1 MENRAFFLQYLTK
14 QPVKVETHYIGHQD
28 RRRPLT
34 DVADL
39 VAAFFLNT
47 PPNELGQYSLHLPD
61 DVARTALRED
71 CFATVDENDTTLD
84 TGCPLS
90 ALGSLGSKSKQP
102 LIIKSSIVHGL
113 TVGNDSSPTSTNSSK
128 SSVNIRTDG
137 IDIDTEHLER
147 SELVQKL
154 INLIHSNSIVL
165 LTSPAASGKS
175 SLFKLYKVAATDKKV
190 IGISCFDDKTLFE
203 LLKAKGI
210 DYENEII
217 NEKLLSGKG
226 VVVFLDDAQAK
237 YADTRFWEKFSK
249 AAGLWLPKNIKF
261 IVSATHSLN
270 EGKES
275 PVEFESLPRLSRND
289 FLLSDVEAYQFLDFS
304 DIGLPEKMKLFLN
317 LKAVLIQ
324 ECGGLIGSLRLAIDS
339 LKDAF
344 MKDIHPTETAL
355 LHHCFSNSFVQRM
368 ARCFGS
374 RHSKPVGDDFKNV
387 LKRCFAGDLIQLN
400 GLMNE
405 EDNDSYSSLK
415 KAGILVKYPNTT
427 FGFSSPLAKRYYF
440 KWIFPN
446 RSLTA
451 PSTLME
457 LIGNVVSSMSATI
470 LANST
475 RPGDFPKEAVFQHL
489 FMEGLAS
496 FTPPDCSICPE
507 LSKIFPATTN
517 SNTQQNIPREIDFYL
532 NSSLRW
538 GIELLVNGDGIGEHI
553 SRFTPPNGKYVAL
566 AVSDYTVVDFRRNSI
581 GRPTNILRH
590 SNRITVFFKDD
601 DYSIA
606 QCIFGLDNSP
616 VKINLSN

>member
-1 MENRAFFLQYLTK
+1 MENNKSLFIQYSQN
-14 QPVKVETHYIGHQD
+14 QPVEINTH
-28 RRRPLT
+28 
-34 DVADL
+34 
-39 VAAFFLNT
+39 LN
-47 PPNELGQYSLHLPD
+47 NE
-61 DVARTALRED
+61 RTALRLLPL
-71 CFATVDENDTTLD
+71 ENVGHLLAAFQALPNSPLASAFVGDLSLHFPDGSAISGNTLLTD
-84 TGCPLS
+84 IQQEV
-90 ALGSLGSKSKQP
+90 GSYAQP
-102 LIIKSSIVHGL
+102 FIIKSGIIHGP
-113 TVGNDSSPTSTNSSK
+113 TEGNASRTTSTNSSK
-128 SSVNIRTDG
+128 SSVNIKTDG

-154 INLIHSNSIVL
+154 INLIHSNAIVL
-165 LTSPAASGKS
+165 LTSPAGSGKS
-175 SLFKLYKVAATDKKV
+175 SLFKLYKAAATNKKV
-190 IGISCFDDKTLFE
+190 IGISGYKSGKTYFE

-217 NEKLLSGKG
+217 IEELLLGKD
-226 VVVFLDDAQAK
+226 VVVFLDDAQAQ
-237 YADTRFWEKFSK
+237 YSDTRFWVEFTK
-249 AAGLWLPKNIKF
+249 AAGLWLPKKIKF
-261 IVSATHSLN
+261 IVSATHLLN
-270 EGKES
+270 GGKES

-289 FLLSDVEAYQFLDFS
+289 FLLSDVEAYQFLDFL
-304 DIGLPEKMKLFLN
+304 DIGLPKKMKSFPN
-317 LKAVLIQ
+317 LKDVLVQ
-324 ECGGLIGSLRLAIDS
+324 ECGGIIGSLRLAVDS

-344 MKDIHPTETAL
+344 MKDIHPTETDL
-355 LHHCFSNSFVQRM
+355 LRHCFSNSFVQRM

-374 RHSKPVGDDFKNV
+374 RHSKPVGNDFKNF
-387 LKRCFAGDLIQLN
+387 LKRCFADDLIQFN

-405 EDNDSYSSLK
+405 EDNDAYSSLK
-415 KAGILVKYPNTT
+415 KAGILVEYPDTT

-451 PSTLME
+451 PSSLVE
-457 LIGNVVSSMSATI
+457 LIRNVVSSMSATI

-475 RPGDFPKEAVFQHL
+475 EPGDFPKEAVFQHL

-507 LSKIFPATTN
+507 LSKIFPSTTN
-517 SNTQQNIPREIDFYL
+517 SNTKQNIQGEIDFYL
-532 NSSLRW
+532 NGSLRW

-601 DYSIA
+601 DYSMA

>member
-1 MENRAFFLQYLTK
+1 M
-14 QPVKVETHYIGHQD
+14 
-28 RRRPLT
+28 
-34 DVADL
+34 VAL
-39 VAAFFLNT
+39 IM
-47 PPNELGQYSLHLPD
+47 
-61 DVARTALRED
+61 
-71 CFATVDENDTTLD
+71 
-84 TGCPLS
+84 
-90 ALGSLGSKSKQP
+90 KSKNDAGQG
-102 LIIKSSIVHGL
+102 IVHGL
-113 TVGNDSSPTSTNSSK
+113 TVGNKMEVDSSPTSTNSSK
-128 SSVNIRTDG
+128 SSVNIKNDG

-154 INLIHSNSIVL
+154 INKVHSNSIVL
-165 LTSPAASGKS
+165 LTSPAGSGKS
-175 SLFKLYKVAATDKKV
+175 SLYKLYKVAATDKKV
-190 IGISCFDDKTLFE
+190 IGISCFKDKTLFE

-217 NEKLLSGKG
+217 NEKLLSGKD

-237 YADTRFWEKFSK
+237 YADTSFWEEFAK

-270 EGKES
+270 GGKES

-289 FLLSDVEAYQFLDFS
+289 FLLSDEEAYQFLDFS
-304 DIGLPEKMKLFLN
+304 DIGLPEKMKLFPD
-317 LKAVLIQ
+317 LKAVLVK
-324 ECGGLIGSLRLAIDS
+324 ESGGLIASLRLAVDS
-339 LKDAF
+339 HKDAF
-344 MKDIHPTETAL
+344 MQDMHPTETTL
-355 LHHCFSNSFVQRM
+355 LHHCFSNNFVQRM

-374 RHSKPVGDDFKNV
+374 RHSKPVGDDFKNF
-387 LKRCFAGDLIQLN
+387 LKRCFSDDRTQLN
-400 GLMNE
+400 GLMNQ

-415 KAGILVKYPNTT
+415 KAGILVEFPDTT

-451 PSTLME
+451 PSTLAE

-470 LANST
+470 LKNST

-496 FTPPDCSICPE
+496 FTPPNCSICPE
-507 LSKIFPATTN
+507 LSKIFSATTN
-517 SNTQQNIPREIDFYL
+517 PNTQQTIHGEIDFYL

-566 AVSDYTVVDFRRNSI
+566 AVSDYTVVDIRRNST
-581 GRPTNILRH
+581 GRPTNISRH
-590 SNRITVFFKDD
+590 SNRITVFFKND

-606 QCIFGLDNSP
+606 QCILGLDNAP
-616 VKINLSN
+616 VVISLSN